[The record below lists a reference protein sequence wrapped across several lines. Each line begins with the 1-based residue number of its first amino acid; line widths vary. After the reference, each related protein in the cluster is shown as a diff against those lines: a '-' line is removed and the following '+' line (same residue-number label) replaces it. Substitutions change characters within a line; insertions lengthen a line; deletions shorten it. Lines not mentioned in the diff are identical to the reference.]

1 MNGYTGKILHIDL
14 SNMNFEISLLDK
26 ELAMKYIGG
35 RGFNMY
41 NLFHETPRYIDP
53 LSDENNLYIGVG
65 PLDGTSFPGAS
76 RVNFSGKSPQTGI
89 LGDSNAGG
97 AFGPELKYAGF
108 DQVIISGKA
117 PKNIYIFIHDEK
129 VEFKD
134 ASSLKDMD
142 VLQTQ
147 KTIKYEIGDSRV
159 QVGTV
164 GPAAEHGVTFA
175 GIFCT
180 GVRAA
185 ARTGMG
191 TLLASKNVK
200 AIAVRGKGAVS
211 IANPDN
217 FRKLMDDLIEKIKK
231 HEEYPSRRQ
240 MGTTRLVSSLSRY
253 GALSTRHFQKGSF
266 EDVDMV
272 SGETLASTK
281 KIKSRGCYSCTL
293 PCSRIYRTDDGVTGE
308 GPEFEGLAGFTSR
321 VGNND
326 LDFALHAM
334 NLCNR
339 LGLDVITT
347 TEAISFLMELN
358 QLGMIGKEND
368 GLDLS
373 WGNKETIIKL
383 IEKISNVEGIGAIFS
398 HGVRNAAKILG
409 VGEELVMDVKGL
421 DIFQADPR
429 GLKAYALGLAIASR
443 GGDHLRTEPSFE
455 FSENAVEAVKR
466 YGTPKAAF
474 RLEYEGKGK
483 VVKDYEERSALAD
496 SLNACKNTIV
506 NMEIVNWEDTAK
518 ILKAAT
524 DLDFEGEEVRK
535 SCERIV
541 NLERIYLVS
550 LGLTRKDDRLPKRFL
565 EEPMPGASG
574 ETSGHVVELDK
585 MLDEYYA
592 ARGWDILT
600 GIPTVK
606 KLKELGLDREM
617 EDIKNSVKG

>member
-1 MNGYTGKILHIDL
+1 
-14 SNMNFEISLLDK
+14 
-26 ELAMKYIGG
+26 
-35 RGFNMY
+35 
-41 NLFHETPRYIDP
+41 
-53 LSDENNLYIGVG
+53 
-65 PLDGTSFPGAS
+65 
-76 RVNFSGKSPQTGI
+76 
-89 LGDSNAGG
+89 
-97 AFGPELKYAGF
+97 
-108 DQVIISGKA
+108 
-117 PKNIYIFIHDEK
+117 
-129 VEFKD
+129 
-134 ASSLKDMD
+134 
-142 VLQTQ
+142 
-147 KTIKYEIGDSRV
+147 
-159 QVGTV
+159 
-164 GPAAEHGVTFA
+164 
-175 GIFCT
+175 
-180 GVRAA
+180 
-185 ARTGMG
+185 
-191 TLLASKNVK
+191 
-200 AIAVRGKGAVS
+200 
-211 IANPDN
+211 
-217 FRKLMDDLIEKIKK
+217 
-231 HEEYPSRRQ
+231 
-240 MGTTRLVSSLSRY
+240 
-253 GALSTRHFQKGSF
+253 
-266 EDVDMV
+266 
-272 SGETLASTK
+272 
-281 KIKSRGCYSCTL
+281 
-293 PCSRIYRTDDGVTGE
+293 
-308 GPEFEGLAGFTSR
+308 
-321 VGNND
+321 
-326 LDFALHAM
+326 M